1 MQSAIQYQPMH
12 PTTLHFL
19 LPFAL
24 SALDSCLTDK
34 AMLAQSAYAKLLRR
48 ASLIERYNGAAFQRA
63 LPHESWLARRFQI
76 APRQTE
82 IEQTPFAP
90 YMLLAEGGAPGT
102 ALWTC
107 VQPIHLQL
115 AHDHLVLANPA
126 VLNLTEDEALSLLE
140 AARPTFAEFDL
151 SLAAPTPYR
160 WYLSGEA
167 LGVWLSAAPL
177 RASGRNIEIWLPSEK
192 TPANEAKPCT
202 RAWLKL
208 QNEVQMV
215 WFDHP
220 VNRAREAQGKPS
232 VNSIWLYAQGTLEPV
247 ARPFTHIFSNAQAT
261 RGLGLAAQAQV
272 ANKPAN
278 FDELAQALKD
288 PIARSSTLIELDNLT
303 QPCIEQDSFAQR
315 EALLSLE
322 RDWFAPAL
330 QALKN
335 GTLPSLALTLCG
347 ENDHITLQVTRAD
360 LRKFWRQRSLASLL
374 DSGTSA

>member
-1 MQSAIQYQPMH
+1 MH

-24 SALDSCLTDK
+24 SALESCLADK
-34 AMLAQSAYAKLLRR
+34 ATLAQSAYAKLLCR
-48 ASLIERYNGAAFQRA
+48 ASTVERHNGTAFQRV
-63 LPHESWLARRFQI
+63 LPYEDWLARCFQLT
-76 APRQTE
+76 PSQDE
-82 IEQTPFAP
+82 IEQAPFAP
-90 YMLLAEGGAPGT
+90 YMLLAEGGVPGT

-107 VQPIHLQL
+107 VQPIHLQI
-115 AHDHLVLANPA
+115 AHDHLVLANPTA
-126 VLNLTEDEALSLLE
+126 LNLTEDEALSLLE

-151 SLAAPTPYR
+151 NLAAPTPYR

-177 RASGRNIEIWLPSEK
+177 RASGRNIEIWLPAEK
-192 TPANEAKPCT
+192 IQANQTESHA

-232 VNSIWLYAQGTLEPV
+232 VNSIWLYAQGALQPV
-247 ARPFTHIFSNAQAT
+247 ACPFTHIFSNAQAT

-272 ANKPAN
+272 ADKPVN
-278 FDELAQALKD
+278 FDELVQVVKD
-288 PIARSSTLIELDNLT
+288 PIAHSRALVELDDFT

-315 EALLSLE
+315 DALLTLE
-322 RDWFAPAL
+322 RNWLAPAL

-347 ENDHITLQVTRAD
+347 ENNHITLQVTRAD

-374 DSGTSA
+374 D